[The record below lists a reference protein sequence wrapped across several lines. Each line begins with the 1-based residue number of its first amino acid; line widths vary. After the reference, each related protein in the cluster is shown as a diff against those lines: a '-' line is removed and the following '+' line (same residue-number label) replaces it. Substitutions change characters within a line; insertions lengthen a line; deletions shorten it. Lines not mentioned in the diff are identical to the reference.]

1 MDGDLA
7 DNRQEGDKETIPKP
21 LNMEQTNT
29 VTIDQLR
36 DLLAENA
43 MLKTDASS
51 IEIDAPLFGPDG
63 LGLDSIDALQIIIA
77 VEKRFGVS
85 IGDATAA
92 KDALQSLGV
101 LQDWINTRLGA
112 SK

>member
-1 MDGDLA
+1 MVVGFV
-7 DNRQEGDKETIPKP
+7 DNRQEGCEETIPKP
-21 LNMEQTNT
+21 LNMDQTNT

-51 IEIDAPLFGPDG
+51 IAVDTPLFGPDG

-92 KDALQSLGV
+92 KDALQNLGV
-101 LQDWINTRLGA
+101 LQEWINTRLGA